1 MKLFHIEKLQKYRSF
16 LKNGIG
22 TTGYPHAKEWSWAPL
37 HTACTRIN
45 SKCTPGLDVISKTIK
60 QLKES
65 IEVKKLFLR
74 YDPKISGEKEKH
86 R

>member
-1 MKLFHIEKLQKYRSF
+1 MALGLLDIHMQKSEVE
-16 LKNGIG
+16 
-22 TTGYPHAKEWSWAPL
+22 PPL

-45 SKCTPGLDVISKTIK
+45 SKCTTGLDVISKTIK

-65 IEVKKLFLR
+65 IEAKKLFLR